1 MSALRS
7 FVRTHPKLVLGAFA
21 ALAIA
26 AAFAAGFFVGDD
38 SAKVSE
44 LEHQVASVESE
55 LSGEESAVAIAEAE
69 TEEAEEKAKKA
80 EGSLAAE
87 RGFKGE
93 GSKQVPE
100 QKYETDYPWE
110 AAGEVG
116 YLLMKPVGW
125 EQQGEKWILTVEA
138 KNVGG
143 EPKEPFCGSAG
154 ATVIDA
160 DNNNYTGEA
169 VIGGSSA
176 DCGNALQ
183 PGQTLTYKGEFQ
195 LPSNAVP
202 VVVAL
207 YGDYEQEEEA
217 KQWELPR

>member
-1 MSALRS
+1 MSTLRS
-7 FVRTHPKLVLGAFA
+7 FVRTHARFVLGALAVFA
-21 ALAIA
+21 II
-26 AAFAAGFFVGDD
+26 AAFAIGFFVGDD

-44 LEHQVASVESE
+44 LEDQMASVESE
-55 LSGEESAVAIAEAE
+55 LSGEESAVAIAESE
-69 TEEAEEKAKKA
+69 TEEAEEKAKTA
-80 EGSLAAE
+80 ERGLAAE

-93 GSKQVPE
+93 GSKQAPE
-100 QKYETDYPWE
+100 QDYETDYPWE

-138 KNVGG
+138 KNVGS
-143 EPKEPFCGSAG
+143 EPEEPFCGSAG
-154 ATVIDA
+154 ATVVDA

-169 VIGGSSA
+169 DLGGGSA
-176 DCGNALQ
+176 NCGNALQ

-195 LPSNAVP
+195 IPANAVP

-217 KQWELPR
+217 KQWELPH